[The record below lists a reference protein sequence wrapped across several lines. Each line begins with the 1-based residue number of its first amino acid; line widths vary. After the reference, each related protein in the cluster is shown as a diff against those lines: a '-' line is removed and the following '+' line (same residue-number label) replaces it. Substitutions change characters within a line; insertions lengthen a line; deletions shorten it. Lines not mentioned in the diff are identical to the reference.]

1 MSAAS
6 RPAAIPFPFAGI
18 DIAVSVEDDGWLDE
32 GLGDLELLLRGC
44 FAAAASRA
52 GLSPDLRT
60 ELGATFTDDAAVR
73 RLNAEWRGSDRATNV
88 LSFPLADLA
97 PGEAPGAMLGDLVFA
112 RETLLREAAQEGKA
126 LRHHLCHL
134 AIHGVLHCL
143 GHDHGG
149 AEEAE
154 AMERLEV
161 LILADL
167 GIPDPYAA
175 SEPAAEAEADADRW
189 AR

>member
-1 MSAAS
+1 MSQAVS
-6 RPAAIPFPFAGI
+6 PTPFAGLV
-18 DIAVSVEDDGWLDE
+18 IAVSVEDDGWRDD
-32 GLGDLELLLRGC
+32 GLGDLDLLLRGC
-44 FAAAASRA
+44 FAATAIRA
-52 GLSPDLRT
+52 GLSSDLRT
-60 ELGATFTDDAAVR
+60 ELGATFTNDAAVR
-73 RLNAEWRGSDRATNV
+73 RLNAEWRGMDRPTNV

-112 RETLLREAAQEGKA
+112 RETLLREAAAEGKA

-134 AIHGVLHCL
+134 AVHGVLHCL
-143 GHDHGG
+143 GHDHGD

-175 SEPAAEAEADADRW
+175 SEPAATAADADRW